1 MQWRANIKRCVKCAL
16 KRRNQEQQNVKNAMR
31 SGQHPLPNVRIE
43 KKEHKNTK
51 MKECNEEL
59 GTSTTRSAQR
69 KEGTQE

>member
-1 MQWRANIKRCVKCAL
+1 VKCAL

-51 MKECNEEL
+51 MKECNEKL
-59 GTSTTRSAQR
+59 ATYVARSAH
-69 KEGTQE
+69 